1 MTLSERVAKC
11 LGWTLKPFPLDDS
24 AHDPAKL
31 FWFDVDGKPR
41 MFLPDPGSIEVV
53 WQLRTLAIAK
63 HPGEFCLRLCEET
76 ERDFYHGSP
85 DYDIEALACATL
97 EQVRDAALSVLEAKG
112 GG

>member
-1 MTLSERVAKC
+1 MNIMDSSLVIPNMFSWWIAPDGTEYRASVA
-11 LGWTLKPFPLDDS
+11 P
-24 AHDPAKL
+24 
-31 FWFDVDGKPR
+31 
-41 MFLPDPGSIEVV
+41 LPDPGSIEVV

-97 EQVRDAALSVLEAKG
+97 EQVRDAALAVLEAKG